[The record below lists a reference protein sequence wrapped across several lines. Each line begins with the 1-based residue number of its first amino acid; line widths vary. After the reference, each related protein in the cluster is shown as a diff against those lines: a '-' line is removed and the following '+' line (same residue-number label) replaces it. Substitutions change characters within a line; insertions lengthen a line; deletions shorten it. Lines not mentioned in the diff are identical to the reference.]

1 MSIDRER
8 ERGERGGS
16 GGDREK
22 NRESK
27 FRKKQG
33 ERGGFNPEEGRKEG
47 KMEIL
52 KEREKKVM
60 QGKLKFLAYELFLSN
75 QGK

>member
-8 ERGERGGS
+8 GERGEAGEIER
-16 GGDREK
+16 K
-22 NRESK
+22 IESK

-60 QGKLKFLAYELFLSN
+60 QGKLKFLAFELFLSN

>member
-8 ERGERGGS
+8 EERGGS
-16 GGDREK
+16 GGANLEK
-22 NRESK
+22 SKESEGVLIP
-27 FRKKQG
+27 RK
-33 ERGGFNPEEGRKEG
+33 EGRKEG

>member
-8 ERGERGGS
+8 ERREGGS

-27 FRKKQG
+27 FRKEQG
-33 ERGGFNPEEGRKEG
+33 KRGGFNPKEGRKDGDFER
-47 KMEIL
+47 
-52 KEREKKVM
+52 EREK
-60 QGKLKFLAYELFLSN
+60 SN
-75 QGK
+75 ARKIKISSI

>member
-8 ERGERGGS
+8 EERGGS

-27 FRKKQG
+27 FRKEQG
-33 ERGGFNPEEGRKEG
+33 ERGGFNPAEGRKREDG
-47 KMEIL
+47 DFER
-52 KEREKKVM
+52 EREK
-60 QGKLKFLAYELFLSN
+60 SN
-75 QGK
+75 ARKIKISSI

>member
-8 ERGERGGS
+8 EERGGS

-22 NRESK
+22 KE
-27 FRKKQG
+27 QG

>member
-8 ERGERGGS
+8 EERGGS
-16 GGDREK
+16 GGANLEK
-22 NRESK
+22 SKESEGVLIP
-27 FRKKQG
+27 RK
-33 ERGGFNPEEGRKEG
+33 EGRKDG
-47 KMEIL
+47 DF
-52 KEREKKVM
+52 EREREKVM

>member
-8 ERGERGGS
+8 GGEAGEIERKIERANL
-16 GGDREK
+16 EK
-22 NRESK
+22 SKES
-27 FRKKQG
+27 
-33 ERGGFNPEEGRKEG
+33 EGGFNPEEGRKEG

>member
-8 ERGERGGS
+8 EERGGS

-27 FRKKQG
+27 FRKEQG
-33 ERGGFNPEEGRKEG
+33 ERGGLIPRKEGRKDGDFER
-47 KMEIL
+47 
-52 KEREKKVM
+52 EREK
-60 QGKLKFLAYELFLSN
+60 SN
-75 QGK
+75 ARKIKISSI

>member
-8 ERGERGGS
+8 EERGGS

-27 FRKKQG
+27 FRKEQG
-33 ERGGFNPEEGRKEG
+33 ERGGFNPEEG

-52 KEREKKVM
+52 KERERKK
-60 QGKLKFLAYELFLSN
+60 
-75 QGK
+75 

>member
-8 ERGERGGS
+8 ERGERGS

-22 NRESK
+22 NREQIEKSK
-27 FRKKQG
+27 
-33 ERGGFNPEEGRKEG
+33 ESEGVLIPRKEG

-60 QGKLKFLAYELFLSN
+60 QGKLKFLAYELFLTIHS
-75 QGK
+75 K

>member
-8 ERGERGGS
+8 ERREGEAGEIERKIE
-16 GGDREK
+16 RANLEK
-22 NRESK
+22 SK
-27 FRKKQG
+27 VSEGVLIPRK
-33 ERGGFNPEEGRKEG
+33 EGRKDGDFER
-47 KMEIL
+47 
-52 KEREKKVM
+52 EREKKVM

>member
-8 ERGERGGS
+8 EERGGS
-16 GGDREK
+16 GGDRER

-27 FRKKQG
+27 FRKEQG

-47 KMEIL
+47 RKDGDFER
-52 KEREKKVM
+52 EREK
-60 QGKLKFLAYELFLSN
+60 SN
-75 QGK
+75 ARKIKISSI

>member
-8 ERGERGGS
+8 ERREGEAGEIERKIE
-16 GGDREK
+16 RANLEK
-22 NRESK
+22 SK
-27 FRKKQG
+27 VS
-33 ERGGFNPEEGRKEG
+33 EGFLIPMKEGRKDGDFER
-47 KMEIL
+47 
-52 KEREKKVM
+52 EREKKVM